1 MVSFWKK
8 FFIINFIGEELKV
21 FLKIFLPISLLIIIS
36 LLPGCQQSGENR
48 TSTDDS
54 LFLKSANAQTV
65 SDSIVHRNEA
75 VSNSRQN
82 AITNAAAAASPAVV
96 GINVIEIVKVT
107 QRSPFYMA
115 DPYWQQLFPELFKDR
130 VYEQKLQS
138 LGSGFIISPEGY
150 IVTNDHVVGDGTEI
164 VVTLPGGE
172 KHNAELVGK
181 DKVSDISLL
190 KITGKKFPYL
200 QTGNSDDLIVGE
212 WAIALGNPFG
222 LFQLNDQPT
231 VTVGVISAINRDWGR
246 VPDGRIYMD
255 MIQTD
260 AAINHGNSGGP
271 LVNALG
277 QVIGMNT
284 FIYTGSRYEEGS
296 VGIGFAIPI
305 NRILMIIDQIK
316 QKGGVNRNYW
326 LGFKVQDLNP
336 VITKALGLKTK
347 EGVIIT
353 QVDSGSSAAKAGL
366 ATEDIIVKVN
376 GHRVTDSES
385 LISILT
391 DTDLQVGDML
401 ELLILRDKAEKT
413 VSMKLLE
420 GKSQK

>member
-1 MVSFWKK
+1 M
-8 FFIINFIGEELKV
+8 KV
-21 FLKIFLPISLLIIIS
+21 FLKIFTPFTLLLFIALI
-36 LLPGCQQSGENR
+36 PGCQQSGDNR
-48 TSTDDS
+48 TSGDDS
-54 LFLKSANAQTV
+54 LFLQSANAQTV
-65 SDSIVHRNEA
+65 PDTLLQRNETI
-75 VSNSRQN
+75 STSRQN
-82 AITNAAAAASPAVV
+82 AITRAAAAANPAVV
-96 GINVIEIVKVT
+96 GINVVEIVKIT

-130 VYEQKLQS
+130 VYEQKLQN

-150 IVTNDHVVGDGTEI
+150 IVTNDHVVGEGTEI
-164 VVTLPGGE
+164 IVTLPGGE

-190 KITGKKFPYL
+190 KITGDDFPYL
-200 QTGNSDDLIVGE
+200 PTGNSDDLIVGE

-222 LFQLNDQPT
+222 LFQLDDQPT

-296 VGIGFAIPI
+296 IGIGFAIPI
-305 NRILMIIDQIK
+305 NRILRVIDQIK

-326 LGFKVQDLNP
+326 LGFRVQDLNP

-347 EGVIIT
+347 DGVIIT
-353 QVDSGSSAAKAGL
+353 QVDPGSSAAKAGL
-366 ATEDIIVKVN
+366 ATEDVIIRVN
-376 GHRVTDSES
+376 DHRVTDSES

-391 DTDLQVGDML
+391 DTDLQVGDKL
-401 ELLILRDKAEKT
+401 DLVILRNKEEKNIE
-413 VSMKLLE
+413 MKLLE
-420 GKSQK
+420 GSSQK

>member
-1 MVSFWKK
+1 M
-8 FFIINFIGEELKV
+8 KV
-21 FLKIFLPISLLIIIS
+21 FLKIFTPFTLL
-36 LLPGCQQSGENR
+36 LFLALMPGCQKSGDNR
-48 TSTDDS
+48 TSGDDS
-54 LFLKSANAQTV
+54 LFLQSANAQTV
-65 SDSIVHRNEA
+65 PDTLLQRNETI
-75 VSNSRQN
+75 STSRQN
-82 AITNAAAAASPAVV
+82 AITRAAAAANPAVV
-96 GINVIEIVKVT
+96 GINVVEIVKIT

-130 VYEQKLQS
+130 VYEQKLQN

-150 IVTNDHVVGDGTEI
+150 IVTNDHVVGEGTEI
-164 VVTLPGGE
+164 IVTLPGGE

-190 KITGKKFPYL
+190 KITGDDFPSL
-200 QTGNSDDLIVGE
+200 PTGNSDDLIVGE

-222 LFQLNDQPT
+222 LFQLDDQPT

-296 VGIGFAIPI
+296 IGIGFAIPI
-305 NRILMIIDQIK
+305 NRILRVIDQIK

-326 LGFKVQDLNP
+326 LGFRVQDLNP

-347 EGVIIT
+347 DGVIIT
-353 QVDSGSSAAKAGL
+353 QVDPGSSAAKAGL
-366 ATEDIIVKVN
+366 ATEDVIIRVN
-376 GHRVTDSES
+376 DHRVTDSES
-385 LISILT
+385 LISILS
-391 DTDLQVGDML
+391 DTDLQVGDKL
-401 ELLILRDKAEKT
+401 DLVILRNKEEKNIE
-413 VSMKLLE
+413 MKLLE
-420 GKSQK
+420 GSSQK